1 MISVRCNSYNAN
13 FTPTI
18 SAVSVELKVVI
29 SNVQKPIFQFTPGIL
44 YNILETF
51 GSLESVGIVTVKLKV
66 WVLYLEW
73 RLKPLIMVWKY
84 AINNQIA
91 SSILNWFFKIMFCVS
106 PAVKNYSGREWPNGG
121 NFTSG
126 KLSDIFSDS

>member
-66 WVLYLEW
+66 
-73 RLKPLIMVWKY
+73 
-84 AINNQIA
+84 
-91 SSILNWFFKIMFCVS
+91 
-106 PAVKNYSGREWPNGG
+106 
-121 NFTSG
+121 
-126 KLSDIFSDS
+126 